1 MKTCITGILCG
12 LTLMLVGCASAPKYD
27 YAAFKK
33 ADPKSILVLPP
44 KNSSPDIKATYSFY
58 SHTQRPLSESG
69 FYVLPITVVDEIF
82 KANGVTLADDMHQV
96 NPKRLMEIFGADAA
110 LYIDIK
116 EYGTKYFVVGS
127 AAIVTAEARLIDL
140 RSGDLLWQGKATASS
155 EESNNNQQS
164 GGLAELLVTA
174 LIKQVVG
181 STFDQSHE
189 VGKITNLRLLSA
201 GTPNGLLYGPKS
213 PQYQK

>member
-1 MKTCITGILCG
+1 
-12 LTLMLVGCASAPKYD
+12 
-27 YAAFKK
+27 
-33 ADPKSILVLPP
+33 
-44 KNSSPDIKATYSFY
+44 
-58 SHTQRPLSESG
+58 
-69 FYVLPITVVDEIF
+69 VVE
-82 KANGVTLADDMHQV
+82 
-96 NPKRLMEIFGADAA
+96 
-110 LYIDIK
+110 
-116 EYGTKYFVVGS
+116 S

-189 VGKITNLRLLSA
+189 VGKITNVRLLSA
-201 GTPNGLLYGPKS
+201 GTPNGLLFGPKS
-213 PQYQK
+213 PLYQK